1 MAFAW
6 CVFVQ
11 IYDWQFLKVLAND
24 IIGFVRAV
32 IVDNKEFPI
41 CVLGNFQKCH
51 RLQGFSEL
59 ACTIPCAD
67 INADVHYVVFAAES
81 G

>member
-1 MAFAW
+1 MAFAR

-11 IYDWQFLKVLAND
+11 IYDWQFLKVLVND

-41 CVLGNFQKCH
+41 NVLGNFQKRH
-51 RLQGFSEL
+51 RLQGFSEF
-59 ACTIPCAD
+59 ASSIPCAD
-67 INADVHYVVFAAES
+67 INADVHYVVFAAE
-81 G
+81 GG